1 MADVQAPPERPS
13 DDQSG
18 HTRND
23 ALHALG
29 SLLARQI
36 DLICA
41 AQLISI
47 EVTLSVHNS
56 WYTRTWSVWDI
67 DAS

>member
-1 MADVQAPPERPS
+1 MADVAPPERPS

-18 HTRND
+18 HTRSD

-47 EVTLSVHNS
+47 KVTLSVHNGG
-56 WYTRTWSVWDI
+56 SVRAAPDEG
-67 DAS
+67 